1 MPFLSTFLIS
11 ISSPTA
17 SKQKPST
24 SYPQATLATVA
35 GENIFISFIFIW
47 NKIDYKTFV
56 FNSIYLTI
64 FEQISEKRHICTII
78 FVNTLIKPKYIRYY
92 YEKRI
97 GLERYSDF
105 KPITE

>member
-47 NKIDYKTFV
+47 NKLDYKISV

-64 FEQISEKRHICTII
+64 FEQMSKKRYICTII
-78 FVNTLIKPKYIRYY
+78 FVKTLVIPKNIRYY